1 MDTNKIYA
9 EAIVNEYSE
18 KKESKVM
25 ALKKLDRKAKLPA
38 NIFAYSFGIIMSLV
52 LGFASVIISYEYFFL
67 DSSNILL

>member
-38 NIFAYSFGIIMSLV
+38 NIFASECWQSSMLFSF
-52 LGFASVIISYEYFFL
+52 F
-67 DSSNILL
+67 

>member
-25 ALKKLDRKAKLPA
+25 ALKKLDRKGKITSKYICL
-38 NIFAYSFGIIMSLV
+38 
-52 LGFASVIISYEYFFL
+52 FFWNNYVTCTWIWNVFIYG
-67 DSSNILL
+67 SNRR